1 MCQGDF
7 KNPIYI
13 NLHTHRH
20 TYTFIYPAMANII
33 ISGRG
38 GGEPITT
45 ATYISVVKVNRCI

>member
-13 NLHTHRH
+13 NLYTHRH